1 MRANQLILIAALTG
15 AMAVPAFA
23 APADVTGTGG
33 GPTTA
38 AKAPYTTSTGAT
50 VPRPGAINSEETGSI
65 NRVTKQD
72 QIDNSIT
79 QGICIGCAP
88 K

>member
-1 MRANQLILIAALTG
+1 MRANLLIVVTALTG
-15 AMAVPAFA
+15 ALAGPAFA

-50 VPRPGAINSEETGSI
+50 VPNPGAVNREETGSI
-65 NRVTKQD
+65 GRETRQD
-72 QIDNSIT
+72 KIDNSIT
-79 QGICIGCAP
+79 NGICIGCAP

>member
-1 MRANQLILIAALTG
+1 MVKQSILMIVLASALS
-15 AMAVPAFA
+15 VPALA
-23 APADVTGTGG
+23 APADTTGTGG
-33 GPTTA
+33 GPATT

-50 VPRPGAINSEETGSI
+50 VPRPGSI
-65 NRVTKQD
+65 DRQEAENIDRPTRQD
-72 QIDNSIT
+72 KLDNSIT

>member
-1 MRANQLILIAALTG
+1 MKSSLMMVALVGALATPALAAE
-15 AMAVPAFA
+15 
-23 APADVTGTGG
+23 ADMTGTGG
-33 GPTTA
+33 GPATA

-50 VPRPGAINSEETGSI
+50 VPRPGTIDRQEADNIDRPT
-65 NRVTKQD
+65 RQD
-72 QIDNSIT
+72 KIDNSIT

>member
-15 AMAVPAFA
+15 AMAAPAFA

-50 VPRPGAINSEETGSI
+50 VPRPGTINTEETGSI
-65 NRVTKQD
+65 DRVTKQD
-72 QIDNSIT
+72 RIDNSIT

>member
-1 MRANQLILIAALTG
+1 MRASTLILITALTG
-15 AMAVPAFA
+15 AMAAPAFA
-23 APADVTGTGG
+23 SPADTTGTGG
-33 GPTTA
+33 GPTTT

-50 VPRPGAINSEETGSI
+50 VPHPGTIDARETGSI
-65 NRVTKQD
+65 DRTTKED
-72 QIDNSIT
+72 KIDNSIT